1 MRMNTVAI
9 TPIWV
14 PMGMKVKRL
23 RNAIAIT
30 LVFAIILLPALQTAA
45 LPAGPGVSSTS
56 SVVIEASSNRVL
68 FGTNAHKKLPMASTT
83 KIMTALVALEN
94 GSLDDEVKVS
104 SNAYGVEG
112 SSMYL
117 HLGETIP
124 LRDLLYGLM
133 LASGNDAAVAIAEH
147 IGGSVEGFV
156 CMMNDKAAR
165 LGLVNTHF
173 VTPNGLHDDE
183 HYTTAYDLAII
194 AAEALRNDTFAEIV
208 SSQYYTSEGGSIT
221 RYFKNKNKLL
231 WNYEGANG
239 VKTGYTMYAG
249 KCLVFSAERDGMQ
262 VVGVTLNSSNIF
274 SDAKLLM
281 DYAFAN
287 YEQKLVVSKDVPVV
301 WVQVEDGE
309 KNLLALYTE
318 QDIIMPVRKGY
329 AGSFMTRIEV
339 PDVCRAPVQK
349 DSAVGYLTV
358 YDEYKHA
365 SKVVLVA
372 GETIERPSLLDY
384 IFRMVLKWAG

>member
-1 MRMNTVAI
+1 MNTVAI

-30 LVFAIILLPALQTAA
+30 LVFAIILLPELQTAA

-56 SVVIEASSNRVL
+56 SIVIEASSNRVL

-208 SSQYYTSEGGSIT
+208 SSQYYTSESGSIT

>member
-30 LVFAIILLPALQTAA
+30 LVFAIILLPELQTAA

-56 SVVIEASSNRVL
+56 SIVIEASSNRVL

-208 SSQYYTSEGGSIT
+208 SSQYYTSESGSIT

>member
-1 MRMNTVAI
+1 MNTVAI

-30 LVFAIILLPALQTAA
+30 LVFAIILLPELQTAA

-56 SVVIEASSNRVL
+56 SIVIEASSNRVL

>member
-1 MRMNTVAI
+1 MNTVAI

-30 LVFAIILLPALQTAA
+30 LVFAIILLPELQTAA

-56 SVVIEASSNRVL
+56 SIVIEASSNRVL

-249 KCLVFSAERDGMQ
+249 KRLVFSAERDGMQ

>member
-1 MRMNTVAI
+1 MS
-9 TPIWV
+9 
-14 PMGMKVKRL
+14 KEL
-23 RNAIAIT
+23 
-30 LVFAIILLPALQTAA
+30 
-45 LPAGPGVSSTS
+45 S
-56 SVVIEASSNRVL
+56 
-68 FGTNAHKKLPMASTT
+68 
-83 KIMTALVALEN
+83 
-94 GSLDDEVKVS
+94 
-104 SNAYGVEG
+104 
-112 SSMYL
+112 
-117 HLGETIP
+117 
-124 LRDLLYGLM
+124 
-133 LASGNDAAVAIAEH
+133 
-147 IGGSVEGFV
+147 
-156 CMMNDKAAR
+156 
-165 LGLVNTHF
+165 
-173 VTPNGLHDDE
+173 
-183 HYTTAYDLAII
+183 I
-194 AAEALRNDTFAEIV
+194 AAFFAGI
-208 SSQYYTSEGGSIT
+208 
-221 RYFKNKNKLL
+221 
-231 WNYEGANG
+231 G

-249 KCLVFSAERDGMQ
+249 MCLVFSAERDGMQ

>member
-30 LVFAIILLPALQTAA
+30 LVFAIILLPELQTAA

-56 SVVIEASSNRVL
+56 SIVIEASSNRVL

>member
-1 MRMNTVAI
+1 
-9 TPIWV
+9 
-14 PMGMKVKRL
+14 MKVKRL

-30 LVFAIILLPALQTAA
+30 LVFAIILLPELQTAA

-56 SVVIEASSNRVL
+56 SIVIEASSNRVL

-208 SSQYYTSEGGSIT
+208 SSQYYTSESGSIT

>member
-56 SVVIEASSNRVL
+56 SIVIEASSNRVL

-133 LASGNDAAVAIAEH
+133 LASGNDAAVAIDRK
-147 IGGSVEGFV
+147 SVV
-156 CMMNDKAAR
+156 
-165 LGLVNTHF
+165 
-173 VTPNGLHDDE
+173 
-183 HYTTAYDLAII
+183 
-194 AAEALRNDTFAEIV
+194 
-208 SSQYYTSEGGSIT
+208 
-221 RYFKNKNKLL
+221 
-231 WNYEGANG
+231 
-239 VKTGYTMYAG
+239 
-249 KCLVFSAERDGMQ
+249 
-262 VVGVTLNSSNIF
+262 
-274 SDAKLLM
+274 
-281 DYAFAN
+281 
-287 YEQKLVVSKDVPVV
+287 
-301 WVQVEDGE
+301 
-309 KNLLALYTE
+309 
-318 QDIIMPVRKGY
+318 
-329 AGSFMTRIEV
+329 
-339 PDVCRAPVQK
+339 
-349 DSAVGYLTV
+349 
-358 YDEYKHA
+358 
-365 SKVVLVA
+365 
-372 GETIERPSLLDY
+372 
-384 IFRMVLKWAG
+384 